1 MAFPLVPQPKLRPR
15 VLEQRDAKRELS
27 AMERAVRI
35 AVQARD
41 GRRCRCC
48 GRRDGLHLHHLT
60 FRSKGGKWQ
69 TNNIVTLDA
78 ICHALLHARQ
88 LWIIGKDADKRLMF
102 DVHEAAVIDVF
113 GTKPLPK
120 HARIVTGSRR

>member
-15 VLEQRDAKRELS
+15 VLEQRDAKRALS
-27 AMERAVRI
+27 TMERAVRV

-60 FRSKGGKWQ
+60 FRSKGGKWR
-69 TNNIVTLDA
+69 TENIVMLDA

-88 LWIIGKDADKRLMF
+88 LWIIGKDADKRLTF
-102 DVHEAAVIDVF
+102 EVHEAAVLDVF
-113 GTKPLPK
+113 GTRCLPS
-120 HARIVTGSRR
+120 HVRIVTGSRR